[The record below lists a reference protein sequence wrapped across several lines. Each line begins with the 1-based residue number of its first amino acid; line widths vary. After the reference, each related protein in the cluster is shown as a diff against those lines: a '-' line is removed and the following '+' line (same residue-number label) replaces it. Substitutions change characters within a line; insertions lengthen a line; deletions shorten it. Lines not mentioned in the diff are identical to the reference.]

1 MKITPNNIRD
11 VNNLILNYDESG
23 CHFLA
28 SEMRSLYSLYDNDD
42 YIVAFPS
49 ITKDYNNNPKMSIN
63 LTHRDKHSNFYGNR
77 SISGFTAK
85 SNMLSHYHL
94 DESLDNNPNPSI
106 NENMSISSKIFRN
119 DEKNWFIKETRIQI
133 YNTKAESH
141 VQYNPQCSYILS
153 VQEVFDDQ
161 GNKIFEHSLQRKNN
175 PEKYTKYDED
185 FDHVIETISCIENSE
200 TGESRATVYINNS
213 DLDEPELLTRTIGES
228 EDKTLPKLKI
238 INLDKNQPITNFSNI
253 LNNYISFSEACD
265 DSDLIQTMNDYAKSI
280 QEISRQT
287 NLQFTK
293 EATENILK
301 K

>member
-1 MKITPNNIRD
+1 
-11 VNNLILNYDESG
+11 
-23 CHFLA
+23 
-28 SEMRSLYSLYDNDD
+28 MRSLYSLYDNDD

-77 SISGFTAK
+77 SSSGFTAK

-94 DESLDNNPNPSI
+94 DESLDNNLNPSI

-161 GNKIFEHSLQRKNN
+161 GNKIFEHAIQRKNDSG
-175 PEKYTKYDED
+175 KYTKYDED
-185 FDHVIETISCIENSE
+185 FDHVIETISCIENNE
-200 TGESRATVYINNS
+200 FGESRAVAYINNT
-213 DLDEPELLTRTIGES
+213 DQDEPELLTYQIGES
-228 EDKTLPKLKI
+228 EDKTLQKLKI
-238 INLDKNQPITNFSNI
+238 INLDKNQSITNFSNI
-253 LNNYISFSEACD
+253 LNYYMTFSDAS
-265 DSDLIQTMNDYAKSI
+265 SDIELIQTMKDYSKNI
-280 QEISRQT
+280 QEIAKQT
-287 NLQFTK
+287 HLQFTK
-293 EATENILK
+293 EATENIMK
-301 K
+301 S